1 MRRSTQSRSGSSRR
15 RKAKPPKSFRLH
27 LKISN
32 FPRTHNLDVESRK
45 VRKHVA
51 AARKSTAACH
61 RTAPPAPCT
70 LPRGVSRRRNAILRQ
85 GTPQARRSLPDLA
98 QAGIGVL
105 IAEELKLGEVAS
117 LVFSLP
123 ETSQEWEVQAVLRHR
138 RGYHYGFEFLSLSR
152 ERAEALAGYVEGLQR
167 ADFD

>member
-1 MRRSTQSRSGSSRR
+1 MSPQPGKAPQRATGRRLRRHARYRAEFPVAVTLFSGKEH
-15 RKAKPPKSFRLH
+15 RKLAGHCR
-27 LKISN
+27 
-32 FPRTHNLDVESRK
+32 
-45 VRKHVA
+45 
-51 AARKSTAACH
+51 
-61 RTAPPAPCT
+61 
-70 LPRGVSRRRNAILRQ
+70 
-85 GTPQARRSLPDLA
+85 DLS

-123 ETSQEWEVQAVLRHR
+123 GTSHEWEVQAVLRHR